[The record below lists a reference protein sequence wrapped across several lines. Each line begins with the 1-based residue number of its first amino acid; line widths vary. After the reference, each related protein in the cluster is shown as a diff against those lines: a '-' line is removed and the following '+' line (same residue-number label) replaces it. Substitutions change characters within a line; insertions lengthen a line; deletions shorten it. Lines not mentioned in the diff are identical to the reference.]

1 MGEIIIKKDNKHDK
15 LQIPKQDS
23 NSEGIKDKDKLKI
36 EIKSKSGKLHLNTY
50 LNVTSNGQV
59 SITRYGKVEIDKHYE
74 LYQNDEVT
82 CFYKKDNFEKNF
94 VEYYDLF
101 KSLAQKHKELKFG
114 KSPRLSEG
122 FTENLCRYLYG
133 LYKIKGRTYDAV
145 DSRGNNVE
153 IKATTSKEG
162 TVTINSDI
170 EFDYLLWMY
179 FNLEEDILEIYK
191 IKYNLFR
198 KKLKSNSD
206 RITINLKRFT
216 SKILSKKYKLENSK
230 IIEIDE

>member
-36 EIKSKSGKLHLNTY
+36 ELKSKSGKLHLNTY
-50 LNVTSNGQV
+50 LNVTSNGQI
-59 SITRYGKVEIDKHYE
+59 SITKYGTVEIDKHYE
-74 LYQNDEVT
+74 LYPDDIVT
-82 CFYKKDNFEKNF
+82 CFYKKDDFEKNF
-94 VEYYDLF
+94 TEYYEAF
-101 KSLAQKHKELKFG
+101 KLLALKHKKLEFG

-162 TVTINSDI
+162 TVTINSDV
-170 EFDYLLWMY
+170 EFDYLLWLY
-179 FNLEEDILEIYK
+179 FNLDENVLEIYK
-191 IKYNLFR
+191 IKYNFF
-198 KKLKSNSD
+198 KEKFKDNSG
-206 RITINLKRFT
+206 RITINLNEFAT
-216 SKILSKKYKLENSK
+216 NNLDKKYDLKEDK
-230 IIEIDE
+230 IKEIN